1 MAHGPG
7 GAIDEGAANSA
18 EHDRR
23 YIYNGTPAG
32 GHPSYAVR
40 SNKRGIRRKFST
52 FNIILL
58 LFGFGGGCV
67 LYISNIIAINRLSSE
82 INQLQARYAQIVN
95 ANTELRSDVSRKSGW
110 ERISGIASEQL
121 GLRPAKTPPVWFT
134 IDWDKAHELGIV
146 AVPAP

>member
-32 GHPSYAVR
+32 ERPSYAVR

-52 FNIILL
+52 LNIILL
-58 LFGFGGGCV
+58 LFGFGGGCD
-67 LYISNIIAINRLSSE
+67 L
-82 INQLQARYAQIVN
+82 
-95 ANTELRSDVSRKSGW
+95 
-110 ERISGIASEQL
+110 
-121 GLRPAKTPPVWFT
+121 
-134 IDWDKAHELGIV
+134 
-146 AVPAP
+146 

>member
-32 GHPSYAVR
+32 ERPSYAVR

-58 LFGFGGGCV
+58 LFGFGGGSV
-67 LYISNIIAINRLSSE
+67 LYISNIIL
-82 INQLQARYAQIVN
+82 
-95 ANTELRSDVSRKSGW
+95 LR
-110 ERISGIASEQL
+110 ASIIHI
-121 GLRPAKTPPVWFT
+121 KF
-134 IDWDKAHELGIV
+134 D
-146 AVPAP
+146 